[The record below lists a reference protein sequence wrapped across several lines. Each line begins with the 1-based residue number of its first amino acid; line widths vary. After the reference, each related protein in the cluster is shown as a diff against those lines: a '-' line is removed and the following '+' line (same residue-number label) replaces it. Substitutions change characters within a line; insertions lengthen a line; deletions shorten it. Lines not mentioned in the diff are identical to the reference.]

1 MYDYGIVSNLFPDV
15 LTDGIRLSA
24 FLSSVI
30 PYSVA
35 ISVGKI
41 KKHLLMVLQME
52 IARKKKVSRL
62 KYTDG
67 FSPSVIV

>member
-1 MYDYGIVSNLFPDV
+1 MSVGFLF
-15 LTDGIRLSA
+15 
-24 FLSSVI
+24 
-30 PYSVA
+30 VA

-41 KKHLLMVLQME
+41 KKHLPMVLQTE

-67 FSPSVIV
+67 FIPSVIV